1 MDMLPQSVL
10 MPGSSVNYTQDRRT
24 LALSNQL
31 VGLLLANDRHFT
43 EAIRM
48 LGIRYVLLRNDIVAR
63 GFPFEPSIYER
74 AIARECGRPHCIL
87 RTIGDLELA
96 DFGTPN
102 GAFVLSDSWLV
113 DGSSRLDPGVSLL
126 LAAHYGDVARLPDPT
141 GKQRDVFDERRRDLK
156 GSTSG
161 TPRTVNALNGPV
173 SSSTSKPQADATQG
187 WVSVAQALSVIFA
200 NVPTPQVVVE
210 VPVETAKTSQA
221 YPQVTLDGFAYTRS
235 VAGVQSRSLASYRRD
250 RAPSNSQSVTT
261 WSSRSIDAS
270 WLCRGERFFPL
281 AKALSARA
289 CYRALRSVAG
299 RSGCR
304 ISGLR
309 WRRFRPVPSRMSC

>member
-1 MDMLPQSVL
+1 MRRNRVRVLAALLGIYVPRAVAHVGFATIRVCQGPRRLAGPSKRNAQSRVERLDTLIASEQRLPVRIHLGLSWRRSGRNGHASQSVL

-156 GSTSG
+156 GSAKRHAPYGERVERPSEQFHEQAAG
-161 TPRTVNALNGPV
+161 RCYAGLGQRRASIERHLCERADASSCCR
-173 SSSTSKPQADATQG
+173 SSSRNRKDFAG
-187 WVSVAQALSVIFA
+187 LS
-200 NVPTPQVVVE
+200 P
-210 VPVETAKTSQA
+210 
-221 YPQVTLDGFAYTRS
+221 R
-235 VAGVQSRSLASYRRD
+235 
-250 RAPSNSQSVTT
+250 
-261 WSSRSIDAS
+261 
-270 WLCRGERFFPL
+270 
-281 AKALSARA
+281 
-289 CYRALRSVAG
+289 
-299 RSGCR
+299 
-304 ISGLR
+304 
-309 WRRFRPVPSRMSC
+309 